1 MFNVQDEISFGIYA
15 CSPEDSSLEFSVGES
30 LGSSCLDEVR
40 EAYQINGIYK
50 SYLYM
55 NHGSTFI
62 LFS

>member
-1 MFNVQDEISFGIYA
+1 MNALVKYFE
-15 CSPEDSSLEFSVGES
+15 SLNKTNYTIEFSVGES
-30 LGSSCLDEVR
+30 LGTSCLDEVR

-55 NHGSTFI
+55 DHGSTFI